1 MKKITMKAYAKIN
14 LCFDILGRNDD
25 NGMHYVDTVMQT
37 IDLYD
42 YVELSVRSDT
52 KCRVTVQDDAV
63 QDTNAI
69 RAAEAFVMAFG
80 VNGVNIHIV
89 KRIPIGAGLGGSSAD
104 AAAVLRGMAIL
115 YGIDFGLLPP
125 LAETIGADVC
135 FLLSGGTARC
145 TGYGEVIE
153 QLEPLPYQFTL
164 VATPDVSVTAWE
176 AYRAFDE
183 IAKKPYN
190 IRIMDLVDNIRNG
203 VSNRLLSTNILYNV
217 VCGIAPEIG
226 KTAEYINADKEPKH
240 TAMSGSGSSYYALY
254 TDIEKAYAHQANAPL
269 DINVGVYQ
277 FVPRY

>member
-1 MKKITMKAYAKIN
+1 MKRITMKAYAKIN
-14 LCFDILGRNDD
+14 LCFDILGKNDD

-42 YVELSVRSDT
+42 YVELSVRNDT
-52 KCRVTVQDDAV
+52 KCKVTVQDDVV

-69 RAAEAFVMAFG
+69 RAAEAFVMAFD
-80 VNGVNIHIV
+80 VNGVNIHII

-145 TGYGEVIE
+145 TGYGEIIE
-153 QLEPLPYQFTL
+153 HLDPLPFQFVL
-164 VATPDVSVTAWE
+164 AATPNVSVTAAE
-176 AYRAFDE
+176 AYRAFDG
-183 IAKKPYN
+183 IDKKPYN
-190 IRIMDLVDNIRNG
+190 IRIADLVDNIRNG

-217 VCGIAPEIG
+217 VCGIAPEIA
-226 KTAEYINADKEPKH
+226 KVAEYINSDKTPLH

-254 TDIEKAYAHQANAPL
+254 NDIEKANAHKVNAPL
-269 DINVGVYQ
+269 EISADVYQ

>member
-14 LCFDILGRNDD
+14 LCFDILGKDD
-25 NGMHYVDTVMQT
+25 DSGMHYVDTVMQT

-42 YVELSVRSDT
+42 YVTVSTRNDT
-52 KCRVTVQDDAV
+52 KCKVTVQDNV
-63 QDTNAI
+63 LQDTNAI
-69 RAAEAFVMAFG
+69 RAAEAFVQAFD
-80 VNGVNIHIV
+80 VNGVDIHII

-125 LAETIGADVC
+125 LAEAIGADVC

-153 QLEPLPYQFTL
+153 NLPPMPLGFAL
-164 VATPDVSVTAWE
+164 VATPHISITAGE
-176 AYRAFDE
+176 AYCAFDE
-183 IAKKPYN
+183 IEKKPYN
-190 IRIMDLVDNIRNG
+190 IRIADLVDNIRNG

-217 VCGIAPEIG
+217 VCGIAPEIA
-226 KTAEYINADKEPKH
+226 KVAEYINSDKTPLH

-269 DINVGVYQ
+269 EINADVYQ